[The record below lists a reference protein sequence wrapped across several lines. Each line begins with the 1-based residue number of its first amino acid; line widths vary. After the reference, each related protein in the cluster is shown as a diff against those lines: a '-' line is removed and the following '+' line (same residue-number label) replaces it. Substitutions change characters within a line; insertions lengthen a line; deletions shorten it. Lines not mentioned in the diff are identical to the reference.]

1 MNLIGIDPGQTTGYV
16 EAFRSD
22 DGLEILEAKEIGW
35 EERFSLIP
43 LIGAK
48 VVSDPLVSTILVVE
62 SFVLF
67 DHEFRHQVGSHFPS
81 VRVIGIVEAA
91 AWLANPR
98 PEIIFQSASL
108 KQRVQIVHDL
118 PKGSEHVRDAYRH
131 IRYYHES
138 QRLAKRRVAS
148 K

>member
-1 MNLIGIDPGQTTGYV
+1 MNFIGIDPGRTTGYV

-22 DGLEILEAKEIGW
+22 DGLEILEAYEIEW
-35 EERFSLIP
+35 EDRFNLIP

-48 VVSDPLVSTILVVE
+48 VSKDPLVSTILVVE

-67 DHEFRHQVGSHFPS
+67 DHAFKHQVGSDFPS
-81 VRVIGIVEAA
+81 VRIIGIIEAA

-98 PEIIFQSASL
+98 PPIIFQSASL

-138 QRLAKRRVAS
+138 TRLRPQLAR
-148 K
+148 